1 MSDDQ
6 GEPTLI
12 ISEIRKRELSESTP
26 HRAKAARTGK
36 PVTYTAS
43 DGCEV
48 TVTPDGSEFFNAAD
62 WW

>member
-1 MSDDQ
+1 MPQERDVS
-6 GEPTLI
+6 EVRKLELAESRPHLI
-12 ISEIRKRELSESTP
+12 RAQRE
-26 HRAKAARTGK
+26 GK

-48 TVTPDGSEFFNAAD
+48 TVLPDGTEFFNAAD